1 MVKGVDPQVKIVKTS
16 HAFFT
21 SKRADV
27 LRGKIANLAIPRRK
41 FVVPVL
47 DLAVAKEVILRTIEL
62 HHPSQKVKSHVFCTR
77 KEDAIV
83 QTVLTNMTSM
93 QHLPRVDQR
102 RRRLLR
108 KGKPSSRKGQKCRS
122 GCRGQERRRQRLP
135 FRLVGQ

>member
-21 SKRADV
+21 SKRVDV

-62 HHPSQKVKSHVFCTR
+62 HHPNQKVKSHVFCTR

-83 QTVLTNMTSM
+83 LTVLTNMTPT
-93 QHLPRVDQR
+93 QHLPRMDQR
-102 RRRLLR
+102 RRKLLL
-108 KGKPSSRKGQKCRS
+108 KGKPRPQPQKPKVP
-122 GCRGQERRRQRLP
+122 QWL
-135 FRLVGQ
+135 